1 MLRVNRLSRA
11 NLYLLYIHSEII
23 LLLYCSL
30 KSNEPNIYVSS
41 GSLLLL
47 YFIVVKKHDGTREKG
62 QLHPRV
68 SPGRFRIFMGLRSE
82 IGQFVTKLG
91 SKKKQD
97 LTSRHVVYC
106 VYIYVLFD
114 CYIDRINHVMDER
127 VLTHRRKSDKPLFL
141 SFFEFRAG
149 RFYIFINVFQEKHS
163 FPPLSHL
170 CVNMYKTLR
179 TLFWR

>member
-91 SKKKQD
+91 SKKKTGLDVQTCSLLCLYLCIIRLLYWPD
-97 LTSRHVVYC
+97 QSCDGWTCFDTSAKKRQTVV
-106 VYIYVLFD
+106 
-114 CYIDRINHVMDER
+114 
-127 VLTHRRKSDKPLFL
+127 
-141 SFFEFRAG
+141 SFFFWISRRA
-149 RFYIFINVFQEKHS
+149 FLYIH
-163 FPPLSHL
+163 
-170 CVNMYKTLR
+170 
-179 TLFWR
+179 